1 MTVGKEKHMKEYK
14 TILVEREGPVG
25 KVIYNNPEKRNPMTA
40 EMIDEATDAFLEFEK
55 DDEVRVIMLTHKG
68 PVFSAGMPQSELL
81 GKSFEEILEISHKV
95 TGYHAFIQRDI
106 TKPVIAVAD
115 GFGPI
120 EAADIVILSDRTQ
133 FVLPAI
139 NIGLI

>member
-1 MTVGKEKHMKEYK
+1 MKEYK
-14 TILVEREGPVG
+14 TILVEKNRPVG
-25 KVIYNNPEKRNPMTA
+25 KIIYNVPEKRNPMTI
-40 EMIDEATDAFLEFEK
+40 EMVDEATDAFIDFEK

-68 PVFSAGMPQSELL
+68 PVFSSGMPQAYLL
-81 GKSFEEILEISHKV
+81 GKNFEEILEMIHKL
-95 TGYHAFIQRDI
+95 TGYQEFMQRDI

-115 GFGPI
+115 GFGAH
-120 EAADIVILSDRTQ
+120 EAADIIILSDRAQ